1 MEAMAM
7 HFLPKANPLY
17 EHIPAQKI
25 NVPDILTKLG
35 KGGFTGYLNHS
46 LPSFESC
53 CIFAKGKL
61 ICVFST
67 EDGRDKTGFEA
78 ISMLFDKIVNSGGE
92 INVYRM
98 TAELAM
104 CVHALVLGV
113 PLFDGDEVRQVDIK
127 AMLTRLKIQ
136 QFNGVVHFYTAER
149 NAMIFYRNGQ
159 PVGFYHDGAKA
170 IESSP
175 EESRKVAA
183 LPGARLKVLSTK
195 PIEELMQ
202 YDLLQMVN
210 IGKLWEAAVA
220 RRSQSRETGD
230 KVAETVKTENDNKR
244 LADLVEDLVDV
255 AVAYLSRQGREVIEK
270 RLAEAGGSKILYDR
284 AKTDTFLEQVE
295 RDAKSIDDQA
305 RIDEMIDLMKSE
317 IAGRLAV

>member
-1 MEAMAM
+1 M

>member
-1 MEAMAM
+1 M

-25 NVPDILTKLG
+25 NMPDILTKLG
-35 KGGFTGYLNHS
+35 NGGFTGYLSHS

-67 EDGRDKTGFEA
+67 EENRDKTGFEA
-78 ISMLFDKIVNSGGE
+78 ISLFFDKIVNNGGE
-92 INVYRM
+92 INIYRM

-104 CVHALVLGV
+104 CVHALILGV
-113 PLFDGDEVRQVDIK
+113 PLFNGDEVRQVDIK

-136 QFNGVVHFYTAER
+136 QFNGVVHFYTTER
-149 NAMIFYRNGQ
+149 DAVIFYRNGQ
-159 PVGFYHDGAKA
+159 PVGFYHDGASA

-202 YDLLQMVN
+202 YDLLHMVN
-210 IGKLWEAAVA
+210 VGKLWEAAVT
-220 RRSQSRETGD
+220 RSSVPRDTGL
-230 KVAETVKTENDNKR
+230 KVAENVTKLENDSKR
-244 LADLVEDLVDV
+244 LSELVEDLADV
-255 AVAYLSRQGREVIEK
+255 AVAYLSRQGREVVEK
-270 RLAEAGGSKILYDR
+270 RLAEAGGSTILYDS
-284 AKTDTFLEQVE
+284 AKAEAFLGLVEQ
-295 RDAKSIDDQA
+295 DAKAIDGQA